1 LGDEQRLL
9 GGWPLQ
15 HVQCR
20 VKTCRSPENE
30 ISAGPH
36 LFGKTLGKF
45 DQDAPIGRI
54 LDFSEG
60 DDEPQPFDNIQVDF
74 IVAKQLQK
82 LVPGVIGIVD
92 VHRSCSG
99 RR

>member
-20 VKTCRSPENE
+20 RQNVP
-30 ISAGPH
+30 ISGKRVGPH

-45 DQDAPIGRI
+45 DQNAPIGRI

-74 IVAKQLQK
+74 IFAKQLQK

>member
-1 LGDEQRLL
+1 M
-9 GGWPLQ
+9 
-15 HVQCR
+15 CNAA
-20 VKTCRSPENE
+20 VKTYRSPENE
-30 ISAGPH
+30 ISVDPNLCGE
-36 LFGKTLGKF
+36 TLGKF
-45 DQDAPIGRI
+45 DQNAPIGRI

-74 IVAKQLQK
+74 IVAEQLQK

-92 VHRSCSG
+92 VHRSGSG